1 MSAATWSDGA
11 PRSQGNAFTGH
22 TGAAP
27 IVWFTSASASY
38 ATRVNAGLG
47 AGNALDSAGRA
58 TVSIDPNHAYG
69 TTIAT
74 AEDKKFKRKQG
85 AAI

>member
-1 MSAATWSDGA
+1 MNAATWSDGT
-11 PRSQGNAFTGH
+11 PRSLGNAFTGH

-27 IVWFTSASASY
+27 IVWATPAAAAY

-47 AGNALDSAGRA
+47 AGNALDAAGRA
-58 TVSIDPNHAYG
+58 RVDVNPNHSYG

>member
-1 MSAATWSDGA
+1 MTAAAWAQGIQG
-11 PRSQGNAFTGH
+11 SQNNAFTGH
-22 TGAAP
+22 TGADP
-27 IVWFTSASASY
+27 IVWATPAAAAY
-38 ATRVNAGLG
+38 ATRVNAGMG
-47 AGNALDSAGRA
+47 TGNALDSAGRA
-58 TVSIDPNHAYG
+58 RVDVDPNDRYG